1 MEDLISK
8 RELLERYGVSYGALY
23 RWKRMGLIPEDW
35 FLRRATPTGQETFF
49 HRAQICPRVEQI
61 LQRGDT
67 SLEDLAEK
75 LREPE
80 RHAHRDGPL
89 YQPPLPAGG
98 TEKHYIDRG
107 RAGAGAPAKAEGSS
121 SEMKQNLNCSGST
134 RVDGG
139 EYGEVRVSASLRVD
153 GDLRCDTLQCSG
165 SAKIEGALS
174 CAGEV
179 RCSGSVKVAG
189 EAAMQEGRFSGSVK
203 AQSLHCTG
211 TLQCSGSAKTEGG
224 MQLGKARFSG
234 SCAAEG
240 DIHAEELEIAG
251 SLRAPAVEAERFHA
265 SGVFRIDGL
274 LNAGEIILSRGG
286 LYQAGDI
293 GCTTLRVVQ
302 DAHVISL
309 GRRKRALEA
318 QSIEGDTLELLDTQA
333 AVVRGRFVCV
343 GAGCVIDRVEY
354 SEDLTVEDGGIVKE
368 PVRC

>member
-1 MEDLISK
+1 
-8 RELLERYGVSYGALY
+8 
-23 RWKRMGLIPEDW
+23 
-35 FLRRATPTGQETFF
+35 
-49 HRAQICPRVEQI
+49 
-61 LQRGDT
+61 
-67 SLEDLAEK
+67 
-75 LREPE
+75 
-80 RHAHRDGPL
+80 
-89 YQPPLPAGG
+89 
-98 TEKHYIDRG
+98 
-107 RAGAGAPAKAEGSS
+107 
-121 SEMKQNLNCSGST
+121 MKQNLNCSGST

-211 TLQCSGSAKTEGG
+211 TLQCSGSAKSEGG

-274 LNAGEIILSRGG
+274 LNAGEITLSRGG

-333 AVVRGRFVCV
+333 AVVRGRFVRV

>member
-1 MEDLISK
+1 
-8 RELLERYGVSYGALY
+8 
-23 RWKRMGLIPEDW
+23 
-35 FLRRATPTGQETFF
+35 
-49 HRAQICPRVEQI
+49 
-61 LQRGDT
+61 
-67 SLEDLAEK
+67 
-75 LREPE
+75 
-80 RHAHRDGPL
+80 
-89 YQPPLPAGG
+89 
-98 TEKHYIDRG
+98 
-107 RAGAGAPAKAEGSS
+107 
-121 SEMKQNLNCSGST
+121 MKQNLNCSGST

-265 SGVFRIDGL
+265 SGVFRINGL
-274 LNAGEIILSRGG
+274 LNAEHVDG
-286 LYQAGDI
+286 LPNLQQFQNVKYKMPDN
-293 GCTTLRVVQ
+293 VPVMVQ

-333 AVVRGRFVCV
+333 AVVRGRFVRV

>member
-1 MEDLISK
+1 
-8 RELLERYGVSYGALY
+8 
-23 RWKRMGLIPEDW
+23 
-35 FLRRATPTGQETFF
+35 
-49 HRAQICPRVEQI
+49 
-61 LQRGDT
+61 
-67 SLEDLAEK
+67 
-75 LREPE
+75 
-80 RHAHRDGPL
+80 
-89 YQPPLPAGG
+89 
-98 TEKHYIDRG
+98 
-107 RAGAGAPAKAEGSS
+107 
-121 SEMKQNLNCSGST
+121 MKQNLNCSGST

-189 EAAMQEGRFSGSVK
+189 EAALQEGRFSGSVK
-203 AQSLHCTG
+203 APALH
-211 TLQCSGSAKTEGG
+211 CSGSAKTEGG

-265 SGVFRIDGL
+265 SGVFRINGL
-274 LNAGEIILSRGG
+274 LNAGEITLSRGG

-333 AVVRGRFVCV
+333 AVVRGRFVRV

>member
-1 MEDLISK
+1 
-8 RELLERYGVSYGALY
+8 
-23 RWKRMGLIPEDW
+23 
-35 FLRRATPTGQETFF
+35 
-49 HRAQICPRVEQI
+49 
-61 LQRGDT
+61 
-67 SLEDLAEK
+67 
-75 LREPE
+75 
-80 RHAHRDGPL
+80 
-89 YQPPLPAGG
+89 
-98 TEKHYIDRG
+98 
-107 RAGAGAPAKAEGSS
+107 
-121 SEMKQNLNCSGST
+121 MKQNLNCSGST

-309 GRRKRALEA
+309 GPPQARTGGPVHRGRHARAARYAGGRRPRALCLRRRRLRDRPRGVFRGPDGRGRRYRKRTGPLL
-318 QSIEGDTLELLDTQA
+318 IDTA
-333 AVVRGRFVCV
+333 CPA
-343 GAGCVIDRVEY
+343 
-354 SEDLTVEDGGIVKE
+354 
-368 PVRC
+368 

>member
-1 MEDLISK
+1 
-8 RELLERYGVSYGALY
+8 
-23 RWKRMGLIPEDW
+23 
-35 FLRRATPTGQETFF
+35 
-49 HRAQICPRVEQI
+49 
-61 LQRGDT
+61 
-67 SLEDLAEK
+67 
-75 LREPE
+75 
-80 RHAHRDGPL
+80 
-89 YQPPLPAGG
+89 
-98 TEKHYIDRG
+98 
-107 RAGAGAPAKAEGSS
+107 
-121 SEMKQNLNCSGST
+121 
-134 RVDGG
+134 
-139 EYGEVRVSASLRVD
+139 
-153 GDLRCDTLQCSG
+153 
-165 SAKIEGALS
+165 
-174 CAGEV
+174 
-179 RCSGSVKVAG
+179 
-189 EAAMQEGRFSGSVK
+189 
-203 AQSLHCTG
+203 
-211 TLQCSGSAKTEGG
+211 
-224 MQLGKARFSG
+224 MQLGKAHFSG

>member
-1 MEDLISK
+1 
-8 RELLERYGVSYGALY
+8 
-23 RWKRMGLIPEDW
+23 
-35 FLRRATPTGQETFF
+35 
-49 HRAQICPRVEQI
+49 
-61 LQRGDT
+61 
-67 SLEDLAEK
+67 
-75 LREPE
+75 
-80 RHAHRDGPL
+80 
-89 YQPPLPAGG
+89 
-98 TEKHYIDRG
+98 
-107 RAGAGAPAKAEGSS
+107 
-121 SEMKQNLNCSGST
+121 MKQNLNCSGST

-179 RCSGSVKVAG
+179 RCSG

-265 SGVFRIDGL
+265 SGVLRIDGL
-274 LNAGEIILSRGG
+274 LNPGEIIMSRGG
-286 LYQAGDI
+286 LYQVGDI

-333 AVVRGRFVCV
+333 AVVRGRFVRV

-354 SEDLTVEDGGIVKE
+354 SEGLTVEDGGIVKE

>member
-1 MEDLISK
+1 
-8 RELLERYGVSYGALY
+8 
-23 RWKRMGLIPEDW
+23 
-35 FLRRATPTGQETFF
+35 
-49 HRAQICPRVEQI
+49 
-61 LQRGDT
+61 
-67 SLEDLAEK
+67 
-75 LREPE
+75 
-80 RHAHRDGPL
+80 
-89 YQPPLPAGG
+89 
-98 TEKHYIDRG
+98 
-107 RAGAGAPAKAEGSS
+107 
-121 SEMKQNLNCSGST
+121 MKQNLNCSGST

-153 GDLRCDTLQCSG
+153 GDLRCD
-165 SAKIEGALS
+165 
-174 CAGEV
+174 
-179 RCSGSVKVAG
+179 
-189 EAAMQEGRFSGSVK
+189 
-203 AQSLHCTG
+203 

-265 SGVFRIDGL
+265 SGVFRINGL
-274 LNAGEIILSRGG
+274 LNAGEITLSRGG

-333 AVVRGRFVCV
+333 AVVRGRFVRV

-354 SEDLTVEDGGIVKE
+354 SEDLTVEDGGVVKE
-368 PVRC
+368 PVHC

>member
-1 MEDLISK
+1 
-8 RELLERYGVSYGALY
+8 
-23 RWKRMGLIPEDW
+23 
-35 FLRRATPTGQETFF
+35 
-49 HRAQICPRVEQI
+49 
-61 LQRGDT
+61 
-67 SLEDLAEK
+67 
-75 LREPE
+75 
-80 RHAHRDGPL
+80 
-89 YQPPLPAGG
+89 
-98 TEKHYIDRG
+98 
-107 RAGAGAPAKAEGSS
+107 
-121 SEMKQNLNCSGST
+121 MKQNLNCSGST

-153 GDLRCDTLQCSG
+153 GDLRCDALQCSG

-211 TLQCSGSAKTEGG
+211 TLQCSGSAKIEGG

-251 SLRAPAVEAERFHA
+251 SLCAPAVEAERFHA
-265 SGVFRIDGL
+265 SGVFQIDGL

-354 SEDLTVEDGGIVKE
+354 SEDLKVEDGGIVKE

>member
-1 MEDLISK
+1 
-8 RELLERYGVSYGALY
+8 
-23 RWKRMGLIPEDW
+23 
-35 FLRRATPTGQETFF
+35 
-49 HRAQICPRVEQI
+49 
-61 LQRGDT
+61 
-67 SLEDLAEK
+67 
-75 LREPE
+75 
-80 RHAHRDGPL
+80 
-89 YQPPLPAGG
+89 
-98 TEKHYIDRG
+98 
-107 RAGAGAPAKAEGSS
+107 
-121 SEMKQNLNCSGST
+121 MKQNLNCSGST

-153 GDLRCDTLQCSG
+153 GDLRCDALQCSG

-211 TLQCSGSAKTEGG
+211 TRQCSG
-224 MQLGKARFSG
+224 
-234 SCAAEG
+234 AAEG

-265 SGVFRIDGL
+265 SGVFRINGL
-274 LNAGEIILSRGG
+274 LNAGEITLSRGG

-333 AVVRGRFVCV
+333 AVVRGRFVRV